1 MVTWDDYMI
10 DPAVELSLLVPAA
23 AAEISHFS
31 PSLTLVASAIALS
44 LLSLLSLA
52 LVIANHREKHLSK
65 YNIFQN

>member
-1 MVTWDDYMI
+1 MI
-10 DPAVELSLLVPAA
+10 DPAVELSLLLPAA

-31 PSLTLVASAIALS
+31 PPLILAASTIPLS

-65 YNIFQN
+65 YNTI